1 MPAHTSVLEKNI
13 LLFYGQ
19 GRARR
24 MDSDRIPVELNL
36 DATIYYILI

>member
-19 GRARR
+19 GRAR